1 MLGMLPF
8 VQEDLG
14 LALLWYAVLIA
25 SLTFHEASHAWA
37 AARGGDATAY
47 RLGQV
52 SLDPRPHM
60 RREPVGMLVIPLLS
74 FGMSGYMFGWASTPY
89 DPRWARQYPRR
100 AAWMALAGPAAN
112 LALVFGAALCIRA
125 GVLAGVFQPPEAVGF
140 AQVVVAAGAGLW
152 PILATLVSITFTL
165 NLLLCVFNLLPVPP
179 LDGAA
184 ALGLLVD
191 EARARDLQ
199 GFFAQPRFAL
209 VGLVLAWLLI
219 GEFFWPLFRWSL
231 GLLYPGLQYG

>member
-1 MLGMLPF
+1 MLPL

-14 LALLWYAVLIA
+14 LALLWYAALVA

-37 AARGGDATAY
+37 AARGGDPTAY

-52 SLDPRPHM
+52 SLDPRPHI
-60 RREPVGMLVIPLLS
+60 RREPMGMVLMPLLS
-74 FGMSGYMFGWASTPY
+74 FGMWGYMFGWASTPY
-89 DPRWARQYPRR
+89 DPAWARRYPRR

-112 LALVFGAALCIRA
+112 LALVVGAALCIRA
-125 GVLAGVFQPPEAVGF
+125 GVLAGVFLPPDHAGF
-140 AQVVVAAGAGLW
+140 AQVVVAADAGGSW
-152 PILATLVSITFTL
+152 PALATGVSILFTL

-179 LDGAA
+179 LDGSG

-191 EARARDLQ
+191 EERARELQ
-199 GFFAQPRFAL
+199 RFFAQPRFAWL
-209 VGLVLAWLLI
+209 GLLLAWLLV
-219 GEFFWPLFRWSL
+219 GEFFWAVFRFSL